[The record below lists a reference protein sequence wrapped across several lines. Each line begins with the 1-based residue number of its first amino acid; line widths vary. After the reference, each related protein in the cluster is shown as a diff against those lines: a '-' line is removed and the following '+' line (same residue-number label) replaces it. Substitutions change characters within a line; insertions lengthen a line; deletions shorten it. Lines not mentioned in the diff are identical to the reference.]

1 MEMALLVVGIGAAAV
16 WFFMSKDKPRGG
28 NHPYDHP

>member
-16 WFFMSKDKPRGG
+16 WFFLSKDKPRGG
-28 NHPYDHP
+28 SHS